1 MNALTLTAKRVDGN
15 PRISFDEA
23 GSGPP
28 LVFLHGI
35 GGNRT
40 NWREQQSAM
49 SDLCTTISWDARGYG
64 RSEDYEGPL
73 EFRLFGEDLARL
85 LDARGIEKAHLV
97 GLSMGARILL
107 DFFSFASNRVAT
119 LTLCDCFYSFGSALS
134 SDKQA
139 EFIALRQEPLLK
151 GKTLADLAPN
161 LIHSLV
167 GPNCSEDI
175 KNEIFESITALHV
188 DSYLKTIAASTTFDV
203 INQLKDIN
211 VPVQLMFGEYD
222 RLTPP
227 AIGEKM
233 MLEIPD
239 AHMDVIENS
248 GHLCNMEQPVAFNT
262 VLRKFLESNLTL
274 ASFKS

>member
-35 GGNRT
+35 GGNST

-49 SDLCTTISWDARGYG
+49 ADLCTTISWDARGYG

-107 DFFSFASNRVAT
+107 A
-119 LTLCDCFYSFGSALS
+119 ALFLDWKSLLEEVTTPPVS
-134 SDKQA
+134 SLSGGQA
-139 EFIALRQEPLLK
+139 ERRNLARVRFYLRARTP
-151 GKTLADLAPN
+151 T
-161 LIHSLV
+161 
-167 GPNCSEDI
+167 
-175 KNEIFESITALHV
+175 
-188 DSYLKTIAASTTFDV
+188 
-203 INQLKDIN
+203 
-211 VPVQLMFGEYD
+211 VPERDM
-222 RLTPP
+222 T
-227 AIGEKM
+227 
-233 MLEIPD
+233 
-239 AHMDVIENS
+239 
-248 GHLCNMEQPVAFNT
+248 
-262 VLRKFLESNLTL
+262 
-274 ASFKS
+274 